1 MAWAH
6 SHVAITV
13 HSSGKQLVESTDA
26 EAQILRTSLVFPTIP
41 SLFSG
46 QLSVVF
52 VVHSIQKNNS
62 SLKTKTKTKKTLSYL
77 GLIPA
82 NLAQAQ
88 HLEVFNELRCAHE
101 LGND

>member
-26 EAQILRTSLVFPTIP
+26 EAQILRTCLVFPTIP
-41 SLFSG
+41 SVVSG

-52 VVHSIQKNNS
+52 VVRSIQKNNS
-62 SLKTKTKTKKTLSYL
+62 SLKIKTKNAFLFGSDSPKPGPSPAL
-77 GLIPA
+77 GSI
-82 NLAQAQ
+82 
-88 HLEVFNELRCAHE
+88 
-101 LGND
+101 